1 MVSSPHDLPEPA
13 PSGWFPASDDR
24 LYLRPLL
31 KGGGRRFDDVE
42 IWARGTDGCIVR
54 RRMPVT
60 AFRLWCRHLPSAQ
73 RRRLREQLEN
83 LNDPPRIFAGIALD
97 KPAIM
102 GIVNVTPDSFSDG
115 GKHLR
120 PGDAVAHGR
129 ALHEAGAA
137 ILDIGGESTRPGAAT
152 VAEDEERRRILPVI
166 QGLRDCGAVLS
177 ADTRKPGVMRAA
189 VKAGAAIINDV
200 TALEYASDSL
210 QTAAM
215 SDAAVVLMHA
225 QGTPQDMQDN
235 PVYDHPLLDV
245 FDYLEDRVQ
254 ACIGAGIAKERI
266 AIDPGIGFG
275 KNLAHNMALMRGLSM
290 FRALGLPLLLGVSR
304 KSMIGALGDEPV
316 APRRMPGSL
325 AAAIWGVENGA
336 DILRVH
342 DVRETAQ
349 ALAVW
354 RALAAS
360 GSRDEI

>member
-1 MVSSPHDLPEPA
+1 MSSPRYWPEPA
-13 PSGWFPASDDR
+13 PSGWFSASDDR

-42 IWARGTDGCIVR
+42 IWARGADGHIVR
-54 RRMPVT
+54 RRMSVT

-83 LNDPPRIFAGIALD
+83 LNDPPRIFAGIVLD

-120 PGDAVAHGR
+120 PGDAIAHGR
-129 ALHEAGAA
+129 ALQEGGAA
-137 ILDIGGESTRPGAAT
+137 ILDIE
-152 VAEDEERRRILPVI
+152 
-166 QGLRDCGAVLS
+166 GLRDCGAVLS

-349 ALAVW
+349 TLAVW
-354 RALAAS
+354 RALAVS